1 MEAMKID
8 ASEDQ
13 VDLDHHD
20 IEAGEQL
27 DFPSCHLGWNSKL
40 AGADDEELLQDLS
53 GDDPLVGA
61 QSIGDERLSHGRL
74 LSGST
79 VIRVDKD
86 VRVEEDTPPHVRPS

>member
-1 MEAMKID
+1 MKID

-40 AGADDEELLQDLS
+40 AGADDEELLQDLD
-53 GDDPLVGA
+53 GEAACIRLPQLLKELPGC
-61 QSIGDERLSHGRL
+61 DELRGLPEHAG
-74 LSGST
+74 
-79 VIRVDKD
+79 
-86 VRVEEDTPPHVRPS
+86 E